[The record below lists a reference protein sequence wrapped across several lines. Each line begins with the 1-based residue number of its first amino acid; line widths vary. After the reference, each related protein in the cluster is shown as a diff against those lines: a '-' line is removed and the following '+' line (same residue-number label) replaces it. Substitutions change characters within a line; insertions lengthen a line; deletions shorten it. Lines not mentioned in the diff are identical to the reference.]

1 MATAEQIDVTINK
14 RGGLNIPSIESQDL
28 NLAFERAAGL
38 FLDVSLYSAMELFSS
53 GERVLDVRYVNNA
66 LIGAFCAT
74 LPPDEFGMGVDF
86 VGIHTGS
93 IPAIYNTFLR
103 ILSRKDTFE
112 YVGNVGLEV
121 DDRSYTPYL
130 SPKMELRNDFKFTCP
145 NCPIRFNFALLLA
158 DLALE
163 FILLHEIAHLK
174 NGHVDWLESEYFS
187 LISVEDKNIRIQA
200 CEMDADSEAV
210 RWVMNRRFE
219 RAHRRAAVQFGTTC
233 TASDLA
239 DFKLME
245 NPQKLIHHILY
256 SVYVVFRL
264 FDSKLWSLSSQENG
278 AHPTHPAR
286 QSMIITTI
294 GEIIKGNRYYGY
306 SIEEYTSNLPLII
319 ASAEKNFAFVQDV
332 KPDPSRI
339 LSVYENNEFIDYIEM
354 LSVAWN
360 SIRPEL
366 MEFQRSKGKLAP

>member
-1 MATAEQIDVTINK
+1 MATAEQLDVTING
-14 RGGLNIPSIESQDL
+14 RGGLNIPPIESQDI

-38 FLDVSLYSAMELFSS
+38 FTDVSLYSAMELFSS
-53 GERVLDVRYVNNA
+53 GDRVLDVRYVNNA
-66 LIGAFCAT
+66 QIGAFCAT
-74 LPPDEFGMGVDF
+74 HPPDEFGIGVDF

-93 IPAIYNTFLR
+93 VPAIYNAFLR

-112 YVGNVGLEV
+112 YVGNVDLEV

-130 SPKMELRNDFKFTCP
+130 SHKMELRSDFKFTCP
-145 NCPIRFNFALLLA
+145 NCPVRFNFALLLA

-174 NGHVDWLESEYFS
+174 NGHVDWLESDHFA
-187 LISVEDKNIRIQA
+187 LISAEDKNLRIQA

-219 RAHRRAAVQFGTTC
+219 RAHRRAALPLGTTC
-233 TASDLA
+233 TVSDWA

-256 SVYVVFRL
+256 GVYIVFRL
-264 FDSKLWSLSSQENG
+264 FDSKLWSLSSQKNG
-278 AHPTHPAR
+278 IHPTHPAR

-294 GEIIKGNRYYGY
+294 GEIIKGHRYYAY
-306 SIEEYTSNLPLII
+306 SIEEYISNLPLVI
-319 ASAEKNFAFVQDV
+319 ASAEKSFAFVQDI

-339 LSVYENNEFIDYIEM
+339 LSVYENGEFSDYIEM
-354 LSVAWN
+354 LGDAWS

-366 MEFQRSKGKLAP
+366 MGFQRSQGKLAP